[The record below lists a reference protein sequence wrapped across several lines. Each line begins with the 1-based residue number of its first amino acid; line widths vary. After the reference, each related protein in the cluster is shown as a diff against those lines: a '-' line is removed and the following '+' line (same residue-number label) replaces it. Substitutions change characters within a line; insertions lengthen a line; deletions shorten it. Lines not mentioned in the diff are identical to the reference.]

1 MRKIKQSLITI
12 MARKHLEE
20 IFSDTTS
27 SQKRCVGGP
36 LYFKKFQEN
45 VASSRERLDK
55 KSAEDS
61 LQSRYSGHQ
70 PIGGQG
76 PKGRPAALQS
86 DGL

>member
-1 MRKIKQSLITI
+1 

-61 LQSRYSGHQ
+61 LQSR
-70 PIGGQG
+70 
-76 PKGRPAALQS
+76 
-86 DGL
+86 